1 MTAQILT
8 QEYLKTIFD
17 YKDGHLYWKVTLSNR
32 VQIGRKTGFMNS
44 NGYLQT
50 CINKETYLNHRLI
63 YIWHYGVEPQF
74 IDHIDGTRINNKIEN
89 LREVTTSQNCKNGK
103 LRKNNKSGVKNVHW
117 YKRDKKWCVD
127 LKVNGK
133 LKNFGK
139 FEDLELAEL
148 VANEARKLYYGE
160 YSREK

>member
-8 QEYLKTIFD
+8 QEYLHTLFH
-17 YKDGHLYWKVTLSNR
+17 YKDGELYWKISLSNR
-32 VQIGRKTGFMNS
+32 VKIGDKAGFLNS
-44 NGYLQT
+44 NGYYNI
-50 CINKETYLNHRLI
+50 CIKNKNYTNHRLI
-63 YIWHYGVEPQF
+63 YAMHNGCMPKI

-89 LREVTTSQNCKNGK
+89 LREATVSQNCQNGK

-127 LKVNGK
+127 LTVNGK

-139 FEDLELAEL
+139 FENLELAEL
-148 VANEARKLYYGE
+148 VANEARKLYYGD